1 MANYKYNMDLKKVRR
16 SYRHKYVILCKPG
29 QSSEPDTY
37 ERYKII
43 DVINQ
48 PGEKNLIFT
57 LKDESMFRKI
67 VMGRE
72 IIKTGKGDLKIGSTL
87 YKCRIVNAR
96 NFPIADSSY
105 FNMD

>member
-1 MANYKYNMDLKKVRR
+1 MANYKYSMDLKKIRR
-16 SYRHKYVILCKPG
+16 SYRHKYVILCKTGASG
-29 QSSEPDTY
+29 QPNTY
-37 ERYKII
+37 ERYKIA

-48 PGEKNLIFT
+48 PGEKNLVFM
-57 LKDESMFRKI
+57 LKDDNVFRKM
-67 VMGRE
+67 VFGRE
-72 IIKTGKGDLKIGSTL
+72 IIKTGKGDLKMGNEI